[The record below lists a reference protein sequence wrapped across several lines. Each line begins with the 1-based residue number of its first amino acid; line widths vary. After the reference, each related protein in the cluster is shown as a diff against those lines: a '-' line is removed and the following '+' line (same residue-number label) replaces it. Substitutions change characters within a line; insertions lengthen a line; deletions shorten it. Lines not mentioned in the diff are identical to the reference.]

1 MQEELKVQ
9 LIEWAGKYNDPAY
22 FSEDPIS
29 FPREFLSRGASKQ
42 DIEIA
47 AVLAAHLAWGRRSMI
62 VRDCTRLFDE
72 MNWSPL
78 AYVLNGEYR
87 NDQTSLHRTIKWS
100 EIAQIL
106 TRLRAFYAERKS
118 LEGLSAGQMRTLVY
132 GQKEDKKAANKK
144 INMLRRWLVRRD
156 GLVDLGIWTATSP
169 SDLIIPLDVHVY
181 SQAFA
186 LGLTQRKSKDI
197 VTAEEITEQFRQIWP
212 NDPVLGDFALFGAG
226 VTKQLLNE

>member
-1 MQEELKVQ
+1 MQEGLKVQ

-29 FPREFLSRGASKQ
+29 FPREFLSRGAGRQ
-42 DIEIA
+42 DVEIA

-78 AYVLNGEYR
+78 AYVLAGDYR
-87 NDQTSLHRTIKWS
+87 NDSTSLHRTIKWN
-100 EIAQIL
+100 EMAQIF
-106 TRLRAFYAERKS
+106 TRLRSLYAERNS
-118 LEGLSAGQMRTLVY
+118 LEGLSVEQIRTLVY

-156 GLVDLGIWTATSP
+156 GIVDLGIWTATSP
-169 SDLIIPLDVHVY
+169 ADLIIPLDVHVY
-181 SQAFA
+181 AQAFS
-186 LGLTQRKSKDI
+186 LGLTRRKSKDI
-197 VTAEEITEQFRQIWP
+197 ITAKEITDQFRQIWP
-212 NDPVLGDFALFGAG
+212 DDPVLGDFALFGAG
-226 VTKQLLNE
+226 VSRTTNE